1 MKENRKE
8 AEFKKE
14 NSVIC
19 LKGFIAE
26 IPSTKAGEKGLLTS
40 LEFSKRCNYKK
51 LEQYQ
56 KSLKKKE
63 VLVHKKCPRDFTDIK
78 RSLQYSDVTTS
89 KPKKS
94 KIQYETIFM
103 ENVLLFM
110 FQRSRCDDKHPK
122 RKQIFNIT
130 LISIRNQ
137 ILEHCRNRLMNGQTL

>member
-26 IPSTKAGEKGLLTS
+26 SPSTKAGEKGLLTS

-56 KSLKKKE
+56 KSLKKKKF
-63 VLVHKKCPRDFTDIK
+63 LSIK
-78 RSLQYSDVTTS
+78 SAQEISLT
-89 KPKKS
+89 
-94 KIQYETIFM
+94 
-103 ENVLLFM
+103 
-110 FQRSRCDDKHPK
+110 
-122 RKQIFNIT
+122 
-130 LISIRNQ
+130 
-137 ILEHCRNRLMNGQTL
+137 